1 MNIGH
6 LGDAFDFWKG
16 SFMRTLGN
24 NLNNI
29 KVLPMFTDKNVPAT
43 WNEARLGLYAQ
54 LLGVNVQDILQQA
67 VRFTTNTRGNYFQDI
82 ANNTDLF
89 VDPDTGIEPLGGGDY
104 QHIRLSEIAQ
114 LLPNDTNRVV
124 LIYQHSFRKH
134 NWTDACL
141 QRIIHSH
148 ALKGCCGFAYRAG
161 SISMVFVA
169 RDRLQLENMYQVL
182 HTMTTSLPDNLTR
195 ALNLIP

>member
-1 MNIGH
+1 MNINH

-29 KVLPMFTDKNVPAT
+29 KVLPMFTDVPDT

-54 LLGVNVQDILQQA
+54 LLGVNVQDILRPA
-67 VRFTTNTRGNYFQDI
+67 VRFTMNTRGNYFQNLDD
-82 ANNTDLF
+82 NSDLF
-89 VDPDTGIEPLGGGDY
+89 VDPDTGIEPPGGGDY
-104 QHIRLSEIAQ
+104 RHIRLSEIAQ

-124 LIYQHSFRKH
+124 LIYQHSFHKH

-141 QRIIHSH
+141 QRIIQYKE
-148 ALKGCCGFAYRAG
+148 LNGCYTFAYWAG
-161 SISMVFVA
+161 SVSMVFIA
-169 RDRLQLENMYQVL
+169 RDQQRLTNMYNAL
-182 HTMTTSLPDNLTR
+182 YRMTNSLPDNLTR
-195 ALNLIP
+195 ALPIIP